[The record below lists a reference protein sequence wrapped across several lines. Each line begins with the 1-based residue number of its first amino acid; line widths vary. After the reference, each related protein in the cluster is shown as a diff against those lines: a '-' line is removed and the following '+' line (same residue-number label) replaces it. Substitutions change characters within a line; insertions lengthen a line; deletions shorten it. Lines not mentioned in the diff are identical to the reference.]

1 MKNQVLVKKYA
12 QGLVQAVRDD
22 AEFASVRAEL
32 GAFLDLYA
40 GRAELRNALLS
51 PFVNARAKARI
62 LEDVLAKSGV
72 AGKTARLIAL
82 LLEHKR
88 LGLLEDIVGI
98 LPEMWNEKLGIVT
111 FEVASVI
118 PLTDVQKG
126 RLRETLEAAERGPV
140 SLVFR
145 IDPGIV
151 GGLSLRRGH
160 IVYDVSI
167 QGNLNQLK
175 EQIQQG

>member
-12 QGLVQAVRDD
+12 QGLVQAVKDE
-22 AEFASVRAEL
+22 AEFESVRAEL
-32 GAFLDLYA
+32 RAFLNLYSA
-40 GRAELRNALLS
+40 LSELRNAILS
-51 PFVNARAKARI
+51 PFIDARAKERI
-62 LEDVLAKSGV
+62 LDEVAARSG
-72 AGKTARLIAL
+72 AGKKTARFLRL

-88 LGLLEDIVGI
+88 LDLLGDIVDA
-98 LPEMWNEKLGIVT
+98 LPETWNEKLGIVT

-118 PLTDVQKG
+118 PMTDTQKR
-126 RLRETLEAAERGPV
+126 RLRETLETAERGPV
-140 SLVFR
+140 RLVFR

-160 IVYDVSI
+160 IVYDASI
-167 QGNLNQLK
+167 QGSLNQLK